1 MNKNIAKIEENEKE
15 MASTKES
22 LTLTQKDLDKQEE
35 RKQKLISDLKEK
47 MKQQVDKMNDKLKQ
61 KNETIKDKE
70 AHVINLQT
78 EIENKIQI
86 EQKLRAHVEQ
96 MNQ

>member
-1 MNKNIAKIEENEKE
+1 
-15 MASTKES
+15 
-22 LTLTQKDLDKQEE
+22 
-35 RKQKLISDLKEK
+35 

-78 EIENKIQI
+78 EIENKNQI
-86 EQKLRAHVEQ
+86 E
-96 MNQ
+96 